1 MEKLRKLYNRS
12 SILDKTFL
20 IYSIFFIICALLSAP
35 FDLFSKI
42 SLYLFNIWTIFFV
55 IYIMYKIGQISKVK
69 FDKKYTIIIGI
80 AVIIMSAIYI
90 VIINYREYV
99 YTWDN
104 ITYYKNQLNL
114 MPHFE
119 ESFGRGIKE
128 IVRTVIYEDYNDF
141 LLSFTTGIFS
151 LTNRTPEAFNIISYF
166 VGMVL
171 TIVLFLMII
180 KKIIDNLNIKN
191 KLLIF
196 GLSAL
201 FLISFWPLHGAC
213 ISGQPDIIGMI
224 FIGFIILLTIDYDF
238 SYIDWKRW
246 LFILGSTFCL
256 IITRRWYMFFALGY
270 FIAYALV
277 LLVKVLLGKDKEKI
291 KCTIFNG
298 LKFALVV
305 GGGLIIL
312 SSPIIIK
319 TLKNNYQTSYT
330 AWDIG
335 GLGTE
340 FVQQFQRIGLIYLV
354 VMLIGAIYGIIN
366 KKLRYYAITVI
377 GTWIIAIVAF
387 TRIQNMGSHQMLIL
401 VPTYILLF
409 AFGLITIIDLKNNK
423 FITIGSSIII
433 SIIMLLN
440 FYGGLTNNPYLH
452 NNLFFSNMVVDSGR
466 REDYEVIG
474 EMVKFVKDNCNEENK
489 IYLNAATGDYSS
501 HMITNYDLPGDRYI
515 YNYVPYSFA
524 IDSTNGFPQDVLGCK
539 YIWIANQVLDD
550 TGAKKGH
557 IIPNINYA
565 ITEDSVISPKFKMIK
580 EFKMTDEVTF
590 YTYERIEK
598 FDEEERQE
606 WLKIFEEQSETYPEL
621 FKDRII
627 SFQASATK

>member
-1 MEKLRKLYNRS
+1 MEKLRKIYEKA
-12 SILDKTFL
+12 SILDKIFG
-20 IYSIFFIICALLSAP
+20 IYSVVFIICAILSAP

-42 SLYLFNIWTIFFV
+42 SLYLFNIWTMFFLF
-55 IYIMYKIGQISKVK
+55 YMMYKIGKMAKIE
-69 FDKKYTIIIGI
+69 FNKKYISIIGI
-80 AVIIMSAIYI
+80 AVLLMSIIY
-90 VIINYREYV
+90 VGIINYREYV

-141 LLSFTTGIFS
+141 LLSFTTGLFS
-151 LTNRTPEAFNIISYF
+151 ITNQTPEAFNIIFYF
-166 VGMVL
+166 VGMVP
-171 TIVLFLMII
+171 TIILFLMIV
-180 KKIIDNLNIKN
+180 KKIIDSLNVKK

-213 ISGQPDIIGMI
+213 LSGQPDIIGMI

-246 LFILGSTFCL
+246 MLILGSTFCL

-270 FIAYALV
+270 FVTYALV
-277 LLVKVLLGKDKEKI
+277 LLIKVLIGKDKEKI
-291 KCTIFNG
+291 KNTISNG
-298 LKFALVV
+298 LKFAIVV
-305 GGGLIIL
+305 GGGLLIL

-319 TLKNNYQTSYT
+319 TLKNNYQSSYT

-335 GLGTE
+335 GLDTE
-340 FVQQFQRIGLIYLV
+340 FVQQFKRLGLIYF
-354 VMLIGAIYGIIN
+354 IIITAGAFYGIIN
-366 KKLRYYAITVI
+366 KKLRYYTITLI
-377 GTWIIAIVAF
+377 GTWIIAIVSF
-387 TRIQNMGSHQMLIL
+387 TRIQNMGPHQMLIL

-409 AFGLITIIDLKNNK
+409 VFGLIAIINGINKKKIQICTATLLGIIMALNLIGGITNNK
-423 FITIGSSIII
+423 
-433 SIIMLLN
+433 
-440 FYGGLTNNPYLH
+440 YLY
-452 NNLFFSNMVVDSGR
+452 NNLFFTNMVVDSGR
-466 REDYEVIG
+466 REDYKVIG
-474 EMVKFVKDNCNEENK
+474 EMVEFVKDNCNEQNK

-501 HMITNYDLPGDRYI
+501 HMITNYNLPSDRYI

-524 IDSTNGFPQDVLGCK
+524 IDSTNGFPEDILECK

-565 ITEDSVISPKFKMIK
+565 ITEDKIISPKFKMIK
-580 EFKMTDEVTF
+580 EFRMTEEVTF
-590 YTYERIEK
+590 YTYERVEE
-598 FDEEERQE
+598 FNEEERQE
-606 WLKIFEEQSETYPEL
+606 WLKLFEGQSKIYPEL
-621 FKDRII
+621 FRDRILD
-627 SFQASATK
+627 FQVSN

>member
-1 MEKLRKLYNRS
+1 MEKLRKFYNRS
-12 SILDKTFL
+12 SVLDKTFW
-20 IYSIFFIICALLSAP
+20 IYSIFFIICVILSVP

-42 SLYLFNIWTIFFV
+42 SLYLFNIWTIFF
-55 IYIMYKIGQISKVK
+55 IFYMIYKIGKIANIKL
-69 FDKKYTIIIGI
+69 DKKYIMIIGVAVVLMSITYI
-80 AVIIMSAIYI
+80 A
-90 VIINYREYV
+90 IINYREYV

-141 LLSFTTGIFS
+141 LLVFTTGLFS
-151 LTNRTPEAFNIISYF
+151 LTNMTPEAFNIIFYF
-166 VGMVL
+166 VGMVP
-171 TIVLFLMII
+171 TIVIFLMII
-180 KKIIDNLNIKN
+180 KKIIDSLNVKN

-196 GLSAL
+196 VLSAL

-238 SYIDWKRW
+238 SYVDWKRW

-270 FIAYALV
+270 FISYAIV
-277 LLVKVLLGKDKEKI
+277 LLARVLLNKDKNKI
-291 KCTIFNG
+291 KRTIFNG

-319 TLKNNYQTSYT
+319 TLRNNYQNSYT
-330 AWDIG
+330 AWNIG
-335 GLGTE
+335 GLSAE
-340 FVQQFQRIGLIYLV
+340 FIQQFQRIGLIYLV
-354 VMLIGAIYGIIN
+354 IMIIGAIYGIIN
-366 KKLRYYAITVI
+366 KKLRYYTITLI

-387 TRIQNMGSHQMLIL
+387 TRIQNMGPHQMLIL

-409 AFGLITIIDLKNNK
+409 ALGLVAIIDLKNK
-423 FITIGSSIII
+423 KSITIGSSITISFVII
-433 SIIMLLN
+433 LN
-440 FYGGLTNNPYLH
+440 FYGGITNNLYLH

-501 HMITNYDLPGDRYI
+501 HMITNYDLPEDRYI

-524 IDSTNGFPQDVLGCK
+524 IDSTNGFPQDILGCK

-565 ITEDSVISPKFKMIK
+565 IVEDPIISTKFKMVK

-621 FKDRII
+621 FRDRIVN
-627 SFQASATK
+627 FQVS